1 MRHFQGFT
9 EREMT
14 FGKIPIA
21 CTVYSAT
28 LLAFLGA
35 CALAEAAQD
44 CQQPKTGTSEA
55 PIISP
60 PIKEVVKGKGNVQ
73 FYSAP
78 NYHCV
83 MKGVFAV
90 PQDKLLTQ
98 AQTEDGWS
106 SVTYANPK
114 TGDNVSGWVRSV
126 RLKEPTAAGSKFAP
140 APVQ

>member
-1 MRHFQGFT
+1 MIVAKT
-9 EREMT
+9 VLAS
-14 FGKIPIA
+14 IA
-21 CTVYSAT
+21 CGAA
-28 LLAFLGA
+28 LLASS
-35 CALAEAAQD
+35 ALAEAAEG
-44 CQQPKTGTSEA
+44 CEQPKTGTPET
-55 PIISP
+55 PIFSP
-60 PIKEVVKGKGNVQ
+60 PVSEVVKGKGNVQ

-90 PQDKLLTQ
+90 PKDKLLTQ

-114 TGDNVSGWVRSV
+114 TGENVSGWVRSV

-140 APVQ
+140 AAPAAQ